1 MTAVI
6 RGTGALGDSPFAGR
20 QSAPVEW
27 PWSVAFRLAGPGP
40 IKRVDPFV
48 PVFVRCRSYTES
60 CLKNCLVCRLSSS
73 Q

>member
-1 MTAVI
+1 MTAAI
-6 RGTGALGDSPFAGR
+6 RGTGALGDSPFAEH

-27 PWSVAFRLAGPGP
+27 PWSVAFRLAGPEP

-48 PVFVRCRSYTES
+48 PKFARCRSYTGL
-60 CLKNCLVCRLSSS
+60 CLKNCPGCRLSYF